1 MNSRANSGISALVA
15 CLIPAALLGCGGED
29 ASGAEQAR
37 ALLDKIARLDLNG
50 PHDERA
56 RRIEQL
62 RALALTDPQL
72 ARVRDACALAHAGL
86 LAAESEQAAVR
97 KRLDQPRDAAISQA
111 ELTLMAAQVQQASQ
125 RLRDARSA
133 LPECDTQTRALL
145 ERHR

>member
-1 MNSRANSGISALVA
+1 MNGWPNSALLALVA
-15 CLIPAALLGCGGED
+15 CLIPAAALGCGRD
-29 ASGAEQAR
+29 DSGAEQAR
-37 ALLDKIARLDLNG
+37 ALLDRIARLDLRS
-50 PHDERA
+50 PADERA

-97 KRLDQPRDAAISQA
+97 KQLDQPRDAAISQA
-111 ELTLMAAQVQQASQ
+111 ELAVMAAKVQQASQ
-125 RLRDARSA
+125 RLRDAQGA
-133 LPECDTQTRALL
+133 LPECETHTRALL